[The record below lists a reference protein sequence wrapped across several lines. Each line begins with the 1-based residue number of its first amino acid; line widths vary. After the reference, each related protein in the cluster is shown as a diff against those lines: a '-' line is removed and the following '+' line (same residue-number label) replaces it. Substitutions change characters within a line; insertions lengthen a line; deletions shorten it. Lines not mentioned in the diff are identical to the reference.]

1 MSLLHQ
7 TEEDDALASGHAD
20 SGLRKSL
27 KHILRTKKVL
37 VDCLPFLPE
46 ELKEQACAVLRT
58 SHYDEIDDGV
68 WRLETKVEP

>member
-1 MSLLHQ
+1 MSLLHP
-7 TEEDDALASGHAD
+7 TEEDNDFASGHAD
-20 SGLRKSL
+20 AGLRKSL

-58 SHYDEIDDGV
+58 SHYDEVDDGE
-68 WRLETKVEP
+68 WRLNTKVEP